1 PDATILGV
9 ERAGMNDKEK
19 EKRQR
24 VVALHYDVQQDQAPR
39 VVAKGAGYVAERI
52 LEIAREHSIHVHEDP
67 DMVAVLSKLD
77 IDAPIP
83 ENLYRAV
90 AEVLAFV
97 YRINQRLP

>member
-1 PDATILGV
+1 
-9 ERAGMNDKEK
+9 MNDKEK
-19 EKRQR
+19 EKRQH
-24 VVALHYDVQQDQAPR
+24 VVALRYDAQQDQSPR

-52 LEIAREHSIHVHEDP
+52 LEVAREHGIHVHEDP

-97 YRINQRLP
+97 YRINQRVP